1 MQLNNSNLL
10 LLHSS
15 TISNGSTFPC
25 WFWIFP
31 PFKSPSHPSFSR
43 NCQNSD
49 LPKNYKHFNELYDEI
64 LCKLKIGSESSSYK
78 INYNYEIMLKFKLLV
93 IFIKIGASS
102 KSSQSEGENSN
113 QLLFYNIGNGPT
125 SVQFI
130 MTNEKRRRGVE
141 DQSAACSH
149 DVTFKSLKVSGKR
162 HYFSPPTFRS
172 VLTHFLWHFKIF
184 RIFVRFIKHS
194 SISKTFYFYHIYRGF
209 AQFPMESLKGFLF
222 CVEAILASLP
232 SAHRQLFGAGSKGVR
247 GRGGVTFRSIQD
259 QTSSNKTKPVQ
270 FRHLN
275 NKDVFNYRLLWICIM
290 ARTKQTARKSTGG
303 KVIITVSFT
312 ISLRFFPIP
321 MLEIRKPVQ
330 MSNHIF

>member
-1 MQLNNSNLL
+1 MMKYCANL
-10 LLHSS
+10 
-15 TISNGSTFPC
+15 
-25 WFWIFP
+25 
-31 PFKSPSHPSFSR
+31 
-43 NCQNSD
+43 
-49 LPKNYKHFNELYDEI
+49 
-64 LCKLKIGSESSSYK
+64 KLVRKGSSYE
-78 INYNYEIMLKFKLLV
+78 IDYDYEIMLKFKLLV

-130 MTNEKRRRGVE
+130 MTNEKRRRGAE

-194 SISKTFYFYHIYRGF
+194 SIKLTFYFYHLSCRF
-209 AQFPMESLKGFLF
+209 AQFCTESLKGFLF

-232 SAHRQLFGAGSKGVR
+232 SAHRQIFGAGSKGVR
-247 GRGGVTFRSIQD
+247 GRGGVTFRSIL
-259 QTSSNKTKPVQ
+259 TYSRPN
-270 FRHLN
+270 
-275 NKDVFNYRLLWICIM
+275 
-290 ARTKQTARKSTGG
+290 
-303 KVIITVSFT
+303 
-312 ISLRFFPIP
+312 
-321 MLEIRKPVQ
+321 
-330 MSNHIF
+330 

>member
-1 MQLNNSNLL
+1 MQLNSMF
-10 LLHSS
+10 HSS
-15 TISNGSTFPC
+15 TICNGRTFPW
-25 WFWIFP
+25 WFLNFP
-31 PFKSPSHPSFSR
+31 AISNPSHPSFSR
-43 NCQNSD
+43 ICKNFN
-49 LPKNYKHFNELYDEI
+49 LTKNYTFFKEFCGEI
-64 LCKLKIGSESSSYK
+64 LCKTKIGMEFSSFEM
-78 INYNYEIMLKFKLLV
+78 NYHYEIMLKFKLLG
-93 IFIKIGASS
+93 IFINIGPSS
-102 KSSQSEGENSN
+102 KGSQSEGENSN
-113 QLLFYNIGNGPT
+113 QLLFYSIENWPT
-125 SVQFI
+125 SMQFI

-162 HYFSPPTFRS
+162 HYFSPPSFRS

-232 SAHRQLFGAGSKGVR
+232 SAHRQLSGAGSKGVR
-247 GRGGVTFRSIQD
+247 GRGGVTFRSILTFSRPKLVQ
-259 QTSSNKTKPVQ
+259 SVQ

-312 ISLRFFPIP
+312 AF
-321 MLEIRKPVQ
+321 V
-330 MSNHIF
+330 H